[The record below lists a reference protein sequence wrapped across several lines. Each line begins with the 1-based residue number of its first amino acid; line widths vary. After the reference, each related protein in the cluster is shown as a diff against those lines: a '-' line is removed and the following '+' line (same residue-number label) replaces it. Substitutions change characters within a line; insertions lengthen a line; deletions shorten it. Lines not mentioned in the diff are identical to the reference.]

1 MTALNIFDPSIG
13 NRQLYVQFPIAGPA
27 TPTTVGIATLTATVD
42 PTSSNDSTQGI
53 QVGGIWFNATAG
65 YLRWWEC
72 RDNTPGAAKW
82 VFSGA
87 DYANG
92 GSNPASETVAF
103 GSSLGLMAAEGN
115 INRQL
120 SAAGV
125 SPGATGAD
133 NVLAVYSLPAN
144 AFDVLGRGLGITAQG
159 SFGATGNNK
168 RVKIIFNA
176 TTAVVGSTVTG
187 GTTVA
192 DTGTVTT
199 NGGGW
204 SVQANVFKY
213 GAAGSNTQ
221 IGLHQQCQV
230 GAAVSALLAPALIT
244 ATESGSI
251 LIAITGNAT
260 TTASDIVFNFAEI
273 NAMN

>member
-1 MTALNIFDPSIG
+1 MTAITIFDSARGDRPL
-13 NRQLYVQFPIAGPA
+13 NLQFPIAGGA
-27 TPTTVGIATLTATVD
+27 ATTVGIATLTASTD
-42 PTSSNDSTQGI
+42 PTASNDSTQGI
-53 QVGGIWFNATAG
+53 QVGGIWFNSAAG

-72 RDNTPGAAKW
+72 RDNTAGAAKW

-103 GSSLGLMAAEGN
+103 GSSTGLMAAEGN
-115 INRQL
+115 INRQI
-120 SAAGV
+120 SSAGV
-125 SPGATGAD
+125 TPGATGAD
-133 NVLAVYSLPAN
+133 NVLAVYSLPAS

-159 SFGATGNNK
+159 SFGATSNTK

-192 DTGTVTT
+192 DTGAVTT

-204 SVQANVFKY
+204 SVQANIFKY

-244 ATESGSI
+244 ATESSPI

-260 TTASDIVFNFAEI
+260 TATSDIVLNFLEV